1 MKKNEYLTKIQNH
14 YKEMMDL
21 ASELHNIEQMF
32 DQTKQEFK
40 EKESNF
46 LNSKSKIS
54 SRLDD
59 LKGDLLVL
67 IENSIFA
74 DSD

>member
-1 MKKNEYLTKIQNH
+1 MKKNEHLAKIQNH

-21 ASELHNIEQMF
+21 ASELHNIEQIF
-32 DQTKQEFK
+32 EQTKQEFK
-40 EKESNF
+40 EKESDF
-46 LNSKSKIS
+46 LNSKLKMN
-54 SRLDD
+54 SRLND

-74 DSD
+74 DPD